1 MVVTSDA
8 TKPTTTPVVTVTTS
22 STPTMTTTTEHGL
35 SISPTEVASI
45 ANVRLPSFW
54 RYAPRQWFAHTD
66 AMFHANRVRSDLTRV
81 NYVLASLDDEGI
93 REVSDLLGD
102 NVSYDLV
109 RERLVSLYTA
119 PAAARFRSIIQP
131 GDMGDRTPSR
141 LLKDMR
147 DVYPEGMSDAAL
159 EQFWRAKL
167 PAAVRTVIAGF
178 SGSLESLAERAD
190 RILFEC
196 ESREVA
202 EVRPTPRVR
211 CAAVFPES
219 REIEPTPEATPPAR
233 FQTTLET
240 RVQTIESAILSL
252 TEQVSQLAS
261 QIAPPKRAPVTRPVR
276 SEPPPPQ
283 HAGNTTGWCYY
294 HARYGPEAQKCRA
307 PCTFV
312 PTHKN

>member
-1 MVVTSDA
+1 MVVTSD
-8 TKPTTTPVVTVTTS
+8 TTRPTTTPVVTVTTS
-22 STPTMTTTTEHGL
+22 STPTTTTTTEHVL
-35 SISPTEVASI
+35 SISPTEIESI

-54 RYAPRQWFAHTD
+54 QFAPRQWFVHADAVFHT
-66 AMFHANRVRSDLTRV
+66 NRVRSDLTRV
-81 NYVLASLDDEGI
+81 NYVLASLNDEGI
-93 REVSDLLGD
+93 REVSDLLGVS
-102 NVSYDLV
+102 VSYDLV

-119 PAAARFRSIIQP
+119 LAAARFRSIVQP

-178 SGSLESLAERAD
+178 SGPLESLAERAD

-202 EVRPTPRVR
+202 KVRPSPRVR

-219 REIEPTPEATPPAR
+219 REIDPTPAVAPPAV

-240 RVQTIESAILSL
+240 RVQTIESAILNL
-252 TEQVSQLAS
+252 TEQVSKLAH
-261 QIAPPKRAPVTRPVR
+261 QIASPKRAPVTRPVR

-283 HAGNTTGWCYY
+283 HTSNTTGWCYY
-294 HARYGPEAQKCRA
+294 HVGYGPEAQKCRA